1 MEKTRD
7 FQKELITLREEV
19 MRCFRK
25 NRPAKEFGATMMLA
39 MVRLHMIEAGIHKTL
54 DLNERRELIHEF
66 KKGRRAVE
74 KGLRLLRQG
83 GRRAPVHTGQEY
95 RNAMP

>member
-19 MRCFRK
+19 MSCFRQTM
-25 NRPAKEFGATMMLA
+25 PAKEFGATMMLA
-39 MVRLHMIEAGIHKTL
+39 IVKLHMIEAGIHRTL
-54 DLNERRELIHEF
+54 DLNERRRLIHEF
-66 KKGRRAVE
+66 TKGRSAVE